1 MAQMVQF
8 NATTYTEYFRND
20 PMVKNEV
27 KGMAA
32 NIVEIIMPDDE
43 SLKKGKL
50 VPVEELIPKK

>member
-1 MAQMVQF
+1 VQF

-50 VPVEELIPKK
+50 VPVEELIRKK